1 MAVGESTVRRRALGD
16 PDVRLMLEVGEGN
29 AAAFEELMLRYQV
42 RLLNVITHIVGSRDQ
57 AEDLVQ
63 EVFLRVFRA
72 RKTYKPG
79 AKFSTWLFT
88 IANNVCANAIRTLAR
103 RHEVKLDARASGPMG
118 ANPLEAIVMVSS
130 GQIPARQIDK
140 LETREV
146 VRLAV
151 ESLGHRQRVAV
162 LLSKFEGMGYDEIAE
177 VMEMSPQAV
186 KSLLFR
192 ARANLRD
199 VLTPYLNHGTRPIS
213 QQAK

>member
-1 MAVGESTVRRRALGD
+1 
-16 PDVRLMLEVGEGN
+16 MLEVGEGN
-29 AAAFEELMLRYQV
+29 AAAFEELMLRYQP

-88 IANNVCANAIRTLAR
+88 IANNVASNAIRTLAR
-103 RHEVKLDARASGPMG
+103 RHEIKLDARASGPMG
-118 ANPLEAIVMVSS
+118 ANPLEAIVMADSS
-130 GQIPARQIDK
+130 QIPARQLDK
-140 LETREV
+140 LETREI

-151 ESLGHRQRVAV
+151 ETLGHRQRMAV

-199 VLTPYLNHGTRPIS
+199 VLTPYLNHGTRPTR
-213 QQAK
+213 